1 MMVLVLKAQT
11 NHFAQLDVE
20 LREEMDKCFYL
31 MREEMGESFENVSKH
46 SR

>member
-20 LREEMDKCFYL
+20 LREEMEVLLFNARRDG
-31 MREEMGESFENVSKH
+31 REF
-46 SR
+46 